1 VTTWAVVLVL
11 LAASAYELALGLGWL
26 SMGSQPG
33 QEAKGQSAVTIAA
46 FLALL
51 IGMGS
56 AVVSRGA
63 HWWPQLLVPVAAASY
78 MTAHYYAFDPY
89 YLPSLRRFSTGIIS
103 PIWLYG
109 VVVAA
114 VVVALAIRRR
124 PNVAPPLTPLV
135 LFVCACTVFA
145 EGLGH

>member
-1 VTTWAVVLVL
+1 VTTWAVVRAL
-11 LAASAYELALGLGWL
+11 LAASAYELALGLEWI

-33 QEAKGQSAVTIAA
+33 QEAKGQSAVTVAA
-46 FLALL
+46 LLALL
-51 IGMGS
+51 VGMGS

-63 HWWPQLLVPVAAASY
+63 DWWPQLLVPPAGAAY

-114 VVVALAIRRR
+114 VVVALAIRWR
-124 PNVAPPLTPLV
+124 PGVTPPLTPLV
-135 LFVCACTVFA
+135 LFVVACTVFA